1 MKKIVCLLVL
11 FALLLGCAGAEDM
24 TAEKWEVKAGW
35 TSYALM
41 LSQEGMDEVWEEG
54 AKKFCEKFGGAAIM
68 TGKMLRE
75 QTLAG
80 YKVEDGVD
88 ELKIKGSR
96 FTGKKEDGTVL
107 FDYKYSWVET
117 IEDKNI
123 LKGTRLH
130 VFRTKDKG
138 AGEYTFLLLTEPV
151 KTKGDDASYVTFNL
165 YNSANKKYKDMFKK
179 SKVELSAIPCAMIR
193 TDTSEK
199 GLRFAVMRM
208 FN

>member
-1 MKKIVCLLVL
+1 MKKILCAVLVL
-11 FALLLGCAGAEDM
+11 MMLLGCACAEE

-41 LSQEGMDEVWEEG
+41 LSQEGVDEAWEEG
-54 AKKFCEKFGGAAIM
+54 AKKFCEQFGAAIM
-68 TGKMLRE
+68 TGKQLKDQM
-75 QTLAG
+75 LAG

-88 ELKIKGSR
+88 ELKIKGKR
-96 FTGKKEDGTVL
+96 FTGKKEDGTIL

-123 LKGTRLH
+123 LKGTKLH

-138 AGEYTFLLLTEPV
+138 AGKYTFLLLTEPV
-151 KTKGDDASYVTFNL
+151 KTKGDNASYVTFNL

-179 SKVELSAIPCAMIR
+179 SKVELNVIPCTMIR
-193 TDTSEK
+193 TDTSAE
-199 GLRFAVMRM
+199 GLTYAVMRM
-208 FN
+208 FK